1 MKKILFIAAV
11 LFGFGATAQE
21 LKPNFEKDGDLIK
34 GTYFHDNGEIQQ
46 QGTYK
51 DGKLHGE
58 WVMFNDNG
66 AKTAI
71 GEYNNGVKTGKWFFW
86 KNDQL
91 TEVDYQNNTIADV
104 TTWENTSSIANR
116 D

>member
-1 MKKILFIAAV
+1 MKKIIFIAAI
-11 LFGFGATAQE
+11 LFGIGVTAQE
-21 LKPNFEKDGDLIK
+21 VQPNFEKEGDLIK
-34 GTYFHDNGEIQQ
+34 GTYFYDNGEIQQ

-58 WVMFNDNG
+58 WTTYNKNG
-66 AKTAI
+66 EKSAL
-71 GEYNNGVKTGKWFFW
+71 GEYENGVKTGKWFFW
-86 KNDQL
+86 TNGEL
-91 TEVDYQNNTIADV
+91 TEVDYRNNTIAEV